1 MSSYAKEQNPLLG
14 KGIKCEEPETLPLS
28 IAPSYCSIEPTKEIY
43 GPYHKEMLEMFKSGC
58 LDRKNEF
65 TNPFIIY
72 FDNPSSTLQ
81 AFLIREFDEV
91 KIITPK
97 GFQSFADDEFVY
109 WKVDFKNCSDCSKQ
123 FRENQITFGNTMRLS
138 RFDLTLERNTDTSGF
153 NFQKAERKRI
163 EALFQPTLHTCEIVK
178 TRKELG
184 NWIESTKQKYI
195 EKMAAPDTSN
205 RNLSDR
211 KF

>member
-1 MSSYAKEQNPLLG
+1 MSSFAKEQNPLLG
-14 KGIKCEEPETLPLS
+14 KGIKCEEPEILPLS
-28 IAPSYCSIEPTKEIY
+28 TAPSYCSIEPTKEFY
-43 GPYHKEMLEMFKSGC
+43 GPYYKEMLEMYKSGC

-72 FDNPSSTLQ
+72 FNNPSSTLQ

-109 WKVDFKNCSDCSKQ
+109 WKVDFKNCLDCSKQ
-123 FRENQITFGNTMRLS
+123 FLKNPITFGNTMRLS
-138 RFDLTLERNTDTSGF
+138 RFDLTLESNLDTSNF

-163 EALFQPTLHTCEIVK
+163 EAVFNPTLHTCEIVE
-178 TRKELG
+178 TIKELG
-184 NWIESTKQKYI
+184 NWIKSTEQKYI
-195 EKMAAPDTSN
+195 EKIAAPDTAN